1 MCNLDDVMRDVK
13 KFRSRYLLV
22 EEYGIDQFG
31 DEEESCVLLQVFDTI
46 NPYLVRILKVPDD
59 CIEPP
64 PNKNK
69 GEPHFSEV

>member
-1 MCNLDDVMRDVK
+1 M
-13 KFRSRYLLV
+13 

-46 NPYLVRILKVPDD
+46 NPYLVRILKVLDD